1 MNAIVH
7 ELKPAATDQLEP
19 DVLHELESAFV
30 TGLNRGGQRW
40 RLKALCARDRR
51 PDDWFAPPRLAA
63 HHRALAICG
72 SCPVRSE
79 CLQDAIVCR
88 TTEGI
93 RGGLT
98 GEEIGHRLTHRKD
111 KARFDLIKAAL
122 LGEPVFLT
130 EAEKRAVV
138 RIAQLVGIGWEV
150 WAPAMGIGYKA
161 AAKRRKNANSELLLI
176 PERDR
181 PEEVALANELRWELA
196 PTLAVAA

>member
-40 RLKALCARDRR
+40 RLGALCARDRR

-79 CLQDAIVCR
+79 CLQDAIECR

-98 GEEIGHRLTHRKD
+98 GEEIGHRLTHDED
-111 KARFDLIKAAL
+111 KPRFDLIKAAL
-122 LGEPVFLT
+122 LGKRVFLT

-138 RIAQLVGIGWEV
+138 RIAQLAGIGWEV
-150 WAPAMGIGYKA
+150 WAPTMDIGYKA
-161 AAKRRKNANSELLLI
+161 AAKRRKNADSQLVSI

-181 PEEVALANELRWELA
+181 SDEIVLADELRRELA
-196 PTLAVAA
+196 PALAVAA